1 MSRNGGG
8 VYSLP
13 GTYEATAGETILAE
27 QHNDPLEDLE
37 QDANTARPIVAGG
50 TGATTAVGAH
60 DNFSTKGADVASAA
74 TTDIGAATGSYIHI
88 TGTTGITALGT
99 KTAGVLRDVVF
110 DGILTLTHNATS
122 LILPG
127 AANITTAA
135 GDTAR
140 FRSEGAG
147 NWRCVGY
154 TRASGQALSQGE
166 VIKYTSQTLTAAQ
179 QGVARG
185 NISAALKGQIYGLT
199 LSNNVSDATNDIDI
213 AVGEAAST
221 ETDPVLMVL
230 ASALTKRLDGSW
242 AVGTGNG
249 GLDTGSI
256 ANTTYH
262 VWLIQR
268 SDTGVVDALFSA
280 SATAPTMPANYDR
293 KRRIGSIIRASG
305 AILPF
310 TQTGDRFLLTT
321 PILDVDVTNQGTTGI
336 QRTLTVPLGLAVVA
350 LIRVSGTQANGWGII
365 INVTDLT
372 PSITVAPLVDLFAA
386 AAITGAAALERVTD
400 TSGRVYSRATGAST
414 TVKIATYGWIDSR
427 GRLA

>member
-1 MSRNGGG
+1 MAKSAVSDWDTSAAANTDVGG
-8 VYSLP
+8 VGIQGSNQVSSGDNALREIMAQIASYTRRGSDL
-13 GTYEATAGETILAE
+13 ATASTLNLDSVDA
-27 QHNDPLEDLE
+27 QVLDL
-37 QDANTARPIVAGG
+37 
-50 TGATTAVGAH
+50 
-60 DNFSTKGADVASAA
+60 
-74 TTDIGAATGSYIHI
+74 
-88 TGTTGITALGT
+88 TGTTTVTTVVLTSGHWRLCRAVAAFQITASATL
-99 KTAGVLRDVVF
+99 VVN
-110 DGILTLTHNATS
+110 GSATLSYT
-122 LILPG
+122 
-127 AANITTAA
+127 TTADDLLFFEGYGSSVVRVWLVRTSAVAASPA
-135 GDTAR
+135 GHL
-140 FRSEGAG
+140 F
-147 NWRCVGY
+147 
-154 TRASGQALSQGE
+154 
-166 VIKYTSQTLTAAQ
+166 
-179 QGVARG
+179 
-185 NISAALKGQIYGLT
+185 GLT
-199 LSNNVSDATNDIDI
+199 LSNNASDATNDIDI
-213 AVGEAAST
+213 AVGSASSDAAS
-221 ETDPVLMVL
+221 PVLMTL

-350 LIRVSGTQANGWGII
+350 LIRLSGTQANGWGII

-386 AAITGAAALERVTD
+386 AAITAAAALERVTD